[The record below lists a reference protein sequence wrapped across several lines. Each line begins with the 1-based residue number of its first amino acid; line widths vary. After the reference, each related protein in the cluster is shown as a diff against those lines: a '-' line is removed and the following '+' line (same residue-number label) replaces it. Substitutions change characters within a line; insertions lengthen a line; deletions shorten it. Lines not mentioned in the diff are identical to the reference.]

1 MALNFVDKSSEVK
14 SEAHHKVDDKE
25 TPHLSPVPAP
35 AEVKPV
41 VPAKVKVQDEI
52 ATDEDSP
59 DSKRR

>member
-1 MALNFVDKSSEVK
+1 MKSQ
-14 SEAHHKVDDKE
+14 AHHKVDDKE

-59 DSKRR
+59 GSKRR